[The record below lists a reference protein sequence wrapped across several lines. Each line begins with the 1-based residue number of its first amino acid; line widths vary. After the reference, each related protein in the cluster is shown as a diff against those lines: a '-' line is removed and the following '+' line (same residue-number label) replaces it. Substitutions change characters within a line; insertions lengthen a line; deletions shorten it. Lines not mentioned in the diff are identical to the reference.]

1 LIQLFHGIDDEGLKR
16 LAQCMRMRI
25 TNFQAGEQI
34 AQLGTV
40 IEKVGILLEGN
51 AHIEMSDA
59 DGGCT
64 RVEELEEGDVFGEL
78 FFLPQEDRFC
88 MVEADTGCRVM
99 FLDWQHIIRP
109 CPSSCEQH
117 SQLIANLFQL
127 AAEKTR
133 QLSAYTGILAQ
144 RSVRQKLLTYLD
156 GLARESGTDTVTVPM
171 SLAALSEYLC
181 VDRSAMMREIKQLR
195 EEGILQTDRRVI
207 TLQR

>member
-1 LIQLFHGIDDEGLKR
+1 MH
-16 LAQCMRMRI
+16 MRVSR
-25 TNFQAGEQI
+25 FQAGEQI
-34 AQLGTV
+34 TTLGNA
-40 IEKVGILLEGN
+40 IRKLGILLEGK

>member
-1 LIQLFHGIDDEGLKR
+1 LTQLFSGIDDNGLKK
-16 LAQCMRMRI
+16 LAQCMHMRVSR
-25 TNFQAGEQI
+25 FQAGEQI
-34 AQLGTV
+34 TTLGNA
-40 IEKVGILLEGN
+40 IRKLGILLEGK